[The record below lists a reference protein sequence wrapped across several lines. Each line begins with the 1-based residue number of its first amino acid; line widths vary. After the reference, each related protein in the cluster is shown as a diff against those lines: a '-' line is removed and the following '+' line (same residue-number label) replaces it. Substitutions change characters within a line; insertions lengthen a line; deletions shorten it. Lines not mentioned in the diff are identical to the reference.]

1 MTYLYRPN
9 NRFKAMH
16 PKGERFMR
24 VLVSFVFL
32 FNKEHNEFIY
42 TTLADCNFSVNRRR
56 LLETFNKSFI

>member
-32 FNKEHNEFIY
+32 FNKEHTMSSSTGI
-42 TTLADCNFSVNRRR
+42 
-56 LLETFNKSFI
+56 LL

>member
-16 PKGERFMR
+16 SEGERFMW

-32 FNKEHNEFIY
+32 FNKEHAI
-42 TTLADCNFSVNRRR
+42 SPSI
-56 LLETFNKSFI
+56 LL